1 MSKPLITPLV
11 RLPIK
16 PANRKVIFVPDMP
29 GGVSKRTIMVR
40 VYLLWGIREPLFQPQ
55 ILPFKSLL
63 LIIQTVSTS
72 GRMFLKSGKHI
83 AITRETSLPRLALA
97 FRVGGKMNLR
107 RLKYFVKIVDI
118 GSLTQAAEVLH
129 IAQPALSQQVAT
141 LEGEMDQQLLIRT
154 KRGVTPTEAGKIL
167 YTHARTILRQCE
179 QAQLAVCNVGQTL
192 GGQVSIG
199 LAPGTAA
206 SSITMP
212 LLQAVRAELP
222 DVLVYLHE
230 NSSSV
235 LNDKLLSGQLDMAVL
250 YDRSPTAGIISQ
262 PLLKEELF
270 LVGTRDCP
278 GLTVDLA
285 AVAEMNLFLPR
296 DYSAVRKR
304 VDEAFS
310 LRRLTAKITGEIDSI
325 STLTAAIASG
335 MGVTVLPE
343 SAARSLVTSANGWM
357 ARITSPSL
365 NLPLS
370 VNLSARTSLSPQAQA
385 VKDILMSLVI
395 RPVQENRELQLVG

>member
-1 MSKPLITPLV
+1 
-11 RLPIK
+11 
-16 PANRKVIFVPDMP
+16 
-29 GGVSKRTIMVR
+29 
-40 VYLLWGIREPLFQPQ
+40 
-55 ILPFKSLL
+55 
-63 LIIQTVSTS
+63 
-72 GRMFLKSGKHI
+72 
-83 AITRETSLPRLALA
+83 
-97 FRVGGKMNLR
+97 MNLR

-179 QAQLAVCNVGQTL
+179 QAQLAVNNVGQTL
-192 GGQVSIG
+192 SGSVSIG

-212 LLQAVRAELP
+212 LLQAVRNELP

-230 NSSSV
+230 NSGTV
-235 LNDKLLSGQLDMAVL
+235 LNDKLLNNQLDMAVL
-250 YDRSPTAGIISQ
+250 YDRAPLAGIVSQ
-262 PLLKEELF
+262 PLLKEDLY
-270 LVGTRDCP
+270 LVGTSNCP
-278 GLTVDLA
+278 GQSVDLT

-296 DYSAVRKR
+296 DYSAVRAR

-310 LRRLTAKITGEIDSI
+310 LRRLTAKIIGEIESI

-343 SAARSLVTSANGWM
+343 SAARSLCNAANGWM
-357 ARITSPSL
+357 ARITTPSMS
-365 NLPLS
+365 LPLS
-370 VNLSARTSLSPQAQA
+370 LNVSARGQLTPQAQA
-385 VKDILMSLVI
+385 VKEILMSLVS
-395 RPVQENRELQLVG
+395 RPMLDNRELLLVS

>member
-1 MSKPLITPLV
+1 
-11 RLPIK
+11 
-16 PANRKVIFVPDMP
+16 
-29 GGVSKRTIMVR
+29 
-40 VYLLWGIREPLFQPQ
+40 
-55 ILPFKSLL
+55 
-63 LIIQTVSTS
+63 
-72 GRMFLKSGKHI
+72 
-83 AITRETSLPRLALA
+83 
-97 FRVGGKMNLR
+97 MNLR

-179 QAQLAVCNVGQTL
+179 QAQLAVNNFGQTL
-192 GGQVSIG
+192 SGHVSIG

-222 DVLVYLHE
+222 EVLVYLHE
-230 NSSSV
+230 NSGAV
-235 LNDKLLSGQLDMAVL
+235 LNDKLLNGQLDMAVL
-250 YDRSPTAGIISQ
+250 YDRSPVAGITSQ
-262 PLLKEELF
+262 PLLKEDLY

-278 GLTVDLA
+278 GQSVDLT

-296 DYSAVRKR
+296 DYSAVR

-310 LRRLTAKITGEIDSI
+310 LRRLTAKIIGEIDSI

-343 SAARSLVTSANGWM
+343 SAARSLCSAANGWM
-357 ARITSPSL
+357 ARITTPSMS
-365 NLPLS
+365 LPLS
-370 VNLSARTSLSPQAQA
+370 LNMSARGQLSAQAQA
-385 VKDILMSLVI
+385 VKEILMSLVSK
-395 RPVQENRELQLVG
+395 PTLENRELQLVS

>member
-1 MSKPLITPLV
+1 
-11 RLPIK
+11 
-16 PANRKVIFVPDMP
+16 
-29 GGVSKRTIMVR
+29 
-40 VYLLWGIREPLFQPQ
+40 
-55 ILPFKSLL
+55 
-63 LIIQTVSTS
+63 
-72 GRMFLKSGKHI
+72 
-83 AITRETSLPRLALA
+83 
-97 FRVGGKMNLR
+97 MNLR

-167 YTHARTILRQCE
+167 YAHARAILRQCE
-179 QAQLAVCNVGQTL
+179 QAQLAVNNVGQTL

-212 LLQAVRAELP
+212 LLQAVRNNLP
-222 DVLVYLHE
+222 DVQVFLHE
-230 NSSSV
+230 NSGAT
-235 LNDKLLSGQLDMAVL
+235 LNEKLLAGQLDMAVL
-250 YDRSPTAGIISQ
+250 YDRAPLAGIISQ
-262 PLLKEELF
+262 PILKEDLY
-270 LVGTRDCP
+270 LVGSGESP
-278 GLTVDLA
+278 GRNIDLS

-310 LRRLTAKITGEIDSI
+310 LRRLTAKVVGEIESLA
-325 STLTAAIASG
+325 TMTAAIASG

-343 SAARSLVTSANGWM
+343 SAARSLVANAGGWM
-357 ARITSPSL
+357 ARITTPSL
-365 NLPLS
+365 TLPLS
-370 VNLSARTSLSPQAQA
+370 LNLSARMPLTPQSQA
-385 VKDILMSLVI
+385 VKDILMSLVAH
-395 RPVQENRELQLVG
+395 PMLESPELQLAG